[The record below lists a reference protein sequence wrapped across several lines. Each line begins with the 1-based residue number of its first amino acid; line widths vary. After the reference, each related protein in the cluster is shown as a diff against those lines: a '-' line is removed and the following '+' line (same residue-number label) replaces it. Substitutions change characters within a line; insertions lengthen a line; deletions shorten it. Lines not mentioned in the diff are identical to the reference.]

1 MTSIL
6 GTQSIQHPNGTASTD
21 IGADGSV
28 ALNTLKGRTTAGSIS
43 VTGEGNSTTTNL
55 QQGLAKAFI
64 AMGTD
69 ASTLDSQSFNVSSTV
84 DDTGGMTVNF
94 NNNFGQTSY
103 LWAWTGGL
111 DGGDNGADCRKRATG
126 SGSGSIKYVTTYN
139 DDTLYDWS
147 MQSNTFFG
155 DLA

>member
-1 MTSIL
+1 MSKIEVNELAVRT
-6 GTQSIQHPNGTASTD
+6 GTNITVSSPIQGEGTAGTT
-21 IGADGSV
+21 
-28 ALNTLKGRTTAGSIS
+28 LN
-43 VTGEGNSTTTNL
+43 
-55 QQGLAKAFI
+55 QGLAKSFI
-64 AMGTD
+64 AMDTN
-69 ASTLDSQSFNVSSTV
+69 ASALSSQSFNVSSTV

-94 NNNFGQTSY
+94 NNNFGQTNY

-111 DGGDNGADCRKRATG
+111 DGGDSGADCRKRATG